1 MGKKKVRQKTIRYIY
16 EGKLTEKMFFHRL
29 HQCFP
34 NTTAQPL
41 NIFCGRGGTADS
53 QVSNTLRS
61 MHFNK
66 ICLILDED
74 FQTQGPI
81 SKSNLRKLEKFW
93 KLKENEL
100 DSVRYRDFV
109 EYGCKH
115 KPLIIFSN
123 PSSIEGIILQIL
135 GKSKEELEGKTTN
148 QLKSEL
154 SSYIS
159 QYFKDEGIPV
169 PENNEEKLQI
179 FFKAKLSLERLKAR
193 EKDIKEL
200 KYILEIFE

>member
-16 EGKLTEKMFFHRL
+16 EGKLTEKMFFHHL
-29 HQCFP
+29 HQYFP

-41 NIFCGRGGTADS
+41 NIFCGKGGTADS
-53 QVSNTLRS
+53 QVSNTLKS
-61 MHFNK
+61 MYFNK

-74 FQTQGPI
+74 FQTKGPI
-81 SKSNLRKLEKFW
+81 GKSNLRKLEKFW

-109 EYGCKH
+109 EYGCKN

-135 GKSKEELEGKTTN
+135 GKSKEKLEGKTTD

-159 QYFKDEGIPV
+159 QYFKDENISI

-179 FFKAKLSLERLKAR
+179 FFNAKLSLEILKTR

-200 KYILEIFE
+200 KYILEIFA

>member
-16 EGKLTEKMFFHRL
+16 EGELTEKMFFHQL

-41 NIFCGRGGTADS
+41 NIFCGKGGTADS
-53 QVSNTLRS
+53 QVSNTLKS

-74 FQTQGPI
+74 FQTKGPI
-81 SKSNLRKLEKFW
+81 SKRNLRELEKFW

-100 DSVRYRDFV
+100 DAVEYRNFV
-109 EYGCKH
+109 EYGCKN

-135 GKSKEELEGKTTN
+135 GKSKEELEGKTTD

-154 SSYIS
+154 SSHIA
-159 QYFKDEGIPV
+159 QYFKDENIPV
-169 PENNEEKLQI
+169 PKNNEEKLQI

-200 KYILEIFE
+200 KYILDIFE

>member
-1 MGKKKVRQKTIRYIY
+1 
-16 EGKLTEKMFFHRL
+16 MFFHQL

-34 NTTAQPL
+34 NTSAQPL

-53 QVSNTLRS
+53 QVSNTLKS

-74 FQTQGPI
+74 FQTKAPI
-81 SKSNLRKLEKFW
+81 GKKNLRELEKYW
-93 KLKENEL
+93 KLKEKEL
-100 DSVRYRDFV
+100 DTV
-109 EYGCKH
+109 EYRNFAEYGSKH
-115 KPLIIFSN
+115 KPLIVFSN

-135 GKSKEELEGKTTN
+135 GKPKEELEGKTTD

-154 SSYIS
+154 SSHIS
-159 QYFKDEGIPV
+159 QYFKDKNIPI

-179 FFKAKLSLERLKAR
+179 FFDAKLSLEVLKAR
-193 EKDIKEL
+193 KKDIKEL
-200 KYILEIFE
+200 EYILDIFE